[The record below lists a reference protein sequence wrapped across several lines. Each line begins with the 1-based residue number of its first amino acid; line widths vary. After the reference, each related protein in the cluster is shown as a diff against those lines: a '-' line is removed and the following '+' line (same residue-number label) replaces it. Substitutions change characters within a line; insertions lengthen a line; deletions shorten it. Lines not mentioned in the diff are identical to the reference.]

1 MKRIG
6 QKETKTN
13 IVYEYSIDGC
23 SIFDVLFQIG
33 NSPDIRVRT
42 VTLNDLSSRSDEG
55 NSTHTLG
62 AVVSPYKLKEMCTE
76 NGIDVVT
83 ILARYDGKTIV
94 ISGNITSNTIS
105 VILHTS
111 DCLNISNLENN
122 LNMSLGEANNEKN

>member
-23 SIFDVLFQIG
+23 SIFDALFQIG
-33 NSPDIRVRT
+33 NSPDIHVRT

-55 NSTHTLG
+55 NSSRTMG
-62 AVVSPYKLKEMCTE
+62 VIVSPHKLKEMCAE

-83 ILARYDGKTIV
+83 ILARYDGKTIA

-111 DCLNISNLENN
+111 DCLNILNIENS
-122 LNMSLGEANNEKN
+122 LNVSLGECK

>member
-55 NSTHTLG
+55 NSAHTLG
-62 AVVSPYKLKEMCTE
+62 AIVSPYKLKEMCTE

>member
-6 QKETKTN
+6 QKETRIN

-33 NSPDIRVRT
+33 NSPDIHVRT
-42 VTLNDLSSRSDEG
+42 VTLNDLSSRSDER
-55 NSTHTLG
+55 NSTHTIG
-62 AVVSPYKLKEMCTE
+62 AIVSPYKLKEMCTE

>member
-33 NSPDIRVRT
+33 NSPDIHVRT

-55 NSTHTLG
+55 NSTRTLG
-62 AVVSPYKLKEMCTE
+62 AIVSPYKLKEMCTE

>member
-23 SIFDVLFQIG
+23 SIFDALFQIG

-55 NSTHTLG
+55 NSSRTMG
-62 AVVSPYKLKEMCTE
+62 VIVSPHKLKEMCAE

-83 ILARYDGKTIV
+83 ILARYDGKTIA

-111 DCLNISNLENN
+111 DCLNMSNLENS
-122 LNMSLGEANNEKN
+122 LNMSLGEVNNEKN

>member
-23 SIFDVLFQIG
+23 SVFDALFQIG

-55 NSTHTLG
+55 NSSRTMG
-62 AVVSPYKLKEMCTE
+62 AIVSPHKLKEMCAE

-83 ILARYDGKTIV
+83 ILARYEGKTIV
-94 ISGNITSNTIS
+94 ISGNIISNTIS
-105 VILHTS
+105 IVLHKM
-111 DCLNISNLENN
+111 DYLNISNIENS
-122 LNMSLGEANNEKN
+122 LNIV

>member
-33 NSPDIRVRT
+33 NSPDIRVRA
-42 VTLNDLSSRSDEG
+42 VTLNDLSSRRDEG

-62 AVVSPYKLKEMCTE
+62 AIVSPYKLKEMCTE

>member
-6 QKETKTN
+6 QKEIKTN

-55 NSTHTLG
+55 NSTNTLE
-62 AVVSPYKLKEMCTE
+62 AIVSPYKLKEMCVE
-76 NGIDVVT
+76 NGIDIVT
-83 ILARYDGKTIV
+83 ILARYDGKTIA

-122 LNMSLGEANNEKN
+122 LNMSLGETNNEKN

>member
-55 NSTHTLG
+55 NSSRTMG
-62 AVVSPYKLKEMCTE
+62 GDISPHKLKRNVCRKR
-76 NGIDVVT
+76 N
-83 ILARYDGKTIV
+83 
-94 ISGNITSNTIS
+94 
-105 VILHTS
+105 
-111 DCLNISNLENN
+111 
-122 LNMSLGEANNEKN
+122 

>member
-23 SIFDVLFQIG
+23 SIFDALFQIG

-55 NSTHTLG
+55 NSSRTMG
-62 AVVSPYKLKEMCTE
+62 
-76 NGIDVVT
+76 
-83 ILARYDGKTIV
+83 
-94 ISGNITSNTIS
+94 GNSI
-105 VILHTS
+105 
-111 DCLNISNLENN
+111 
-122 LNMSLGEANNEKN
+122 AA